1 MSTNTALG
9 TCVSSVSGGGG
20 QGVSLPV
27 VFTDGTE
34 TWRLIA
40 DTDEAFNWQHT
51 LTTLGFSGTEYIDFY
66 TPEDIT

>member
-1 MSTNTALG
+1 MPGLG
-9 TCVSSVSGGGG
+9 LGLSPCFKRKRKGFPAT
-20 QGVSLPV
+20 L
-27 VFTDGTE
+27 TDGTE

-51 LTTLGFSGTEYIDFY
+51 LNTTGFSGTEDVDYY

>member
-1 MSTNTALG
+1 MNG
-9 TCVSSVSGGGG
+9 IGIGIPFKIKGGSSFPAT
-20 QGVSLPV
+20 L
-27 VFTDGTE
+27 TDSTE

-51 LTTLGFSGTEYIDFY
+51 LTITGFSGTEDVDFY